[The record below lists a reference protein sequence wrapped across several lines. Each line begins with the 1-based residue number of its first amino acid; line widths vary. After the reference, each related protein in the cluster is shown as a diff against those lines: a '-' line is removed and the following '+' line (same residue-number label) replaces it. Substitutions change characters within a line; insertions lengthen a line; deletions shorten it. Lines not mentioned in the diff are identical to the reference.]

1 MDMAL
6 HLMEAGGWYQI
17 LRHPLVSE
25 LRIAT
30 RCSEAALLDEPYHA
44 DRLFS
49 LVHKVH
55 CHGML
60 PGAVYR
66 YRVWGLGFRVVEV
79 RVTGKLRQLLEVMRV
94 RGTKMK
100 PKSR

>member
-1 MDMAL
+1 MAL

-25 LRIAT
+25 LRIAA

-49 LVHKVH
+49 LVHKAHATECCLVQ
-55 CHGML
+55 
-60 PGAVYR
+60 YI
-66 YRVWGLGFRVVEV
+66 GFGV
-79 RVTGKLRQLLEVMRV
+79 
-94 RGTKMK
+94 
-100 PKSR
+100 